1 MPSPAEYET
10 ETSGNSPT
18 ASSAC
23 ALAAQVHAQTSRELL
38 SNSGKLVRQNSVR
51 EEENLTPEIVIIKN
65 GTLSRSC
72 TEETERIGDS
82 VQEIYSPCSN
92 NIEETKLDIEEDLL
106 SPHNS
111 VTKSCEDQDGLS
123 SHGRLSH
130 DSILTSGEAAHLE
143 SVSKYEFE
151 VFEAETP
158 GRGVS
163 SVFICLYSVLGATI
177 LTMIIL
183 TVVFNFGMLLLL
195 VMTVIVFIIIVILTN
210 LCTMF
215 YQL

>member
-1 MPSPAEYET
+1 MNFRLLFSPILYWNLSAVI
-10 ETSGNSPT
+10 T
-18 ASSAC
+18 A
-23 ALAAQVHAQTSRELL
+23 
-38 SNSGKLVRQNSVR
+38 
-51 EEENLTPEIVIIKN
+51 
-65 GTLSRSC
+65 
-72 TEETERIGDS
+72 
-82 VQEIYSPCSN
+82 EIYSPCSN

-111 VTKSCEDQDGLS
+111 VTKSCEDQDQDIS

-163 SVFICLYSVLGATI
+163 SVFICLYSVLGKIFETEPY
-177 LTMIIL
+177 LTWDIKI
-183 TVVFNFGMLLLL
+183 VNFGM
-195 VMTVIVFIIIVILTN
+195 VNKKNDKN
-210 LCTMF
+210 LDF
-215 YQL
+215 

>member
-1 MPSPAEYET
+1 MVT
-10 ETSGNSPT
+10 
-18 ASSAC
+18 
-23 ALAAQVHAQTSRELL
+23 V
-38 SNSGKLVRQNSVR
+38 
-51 EEENLTPEIVIIKN
+51 
-65 GTLSRSC
+65 
-72 TEETERIGDS
+72 
-82 VQEIYSPCSN
+82 EIYSPCSN

-163 SVFICLYSVLGATI
+163 SVFICLYSVLGKKI
-177 LTMIIL
+177 
-183 TVVFNFGMLLLL
+183 
-195 VMTVIVFIIIVILTN
+195 
-210 LCTMF
+210 
-215 YQL
+215 